1 MLLRVYFALS
11 AHAFSLI
18 YKKKKM
24 LPRQMSGSFLFMFSS
39 RSFIVSDLI
48 FKALINVKLM
58 FCELCNI
65 VIQVILLLDIH
76 FFQHHFLKRDSLF
89 WWVSLAPLSSIS

>member
-18 YKKKKM
+18 SKKKM

-65 VIQVILLLDIH
+65 VIQVILLPDIH

-89 WWVSLAPLSSIS
+89 R